1 MKRRLRPRE
10 AASIPPAPSRLRSV
24 DLLPLG
30 LLALRSRRVRTLLSA
45 LGIAIGIGAIVGV
58 LGITRSSESALLAQ
72 IDQLGTN
79 HLTVVNGNSSEGN
92 QLPLP
97 ATATAMI
104 ARMAGVQRVSS
115 TRDLP
120 GVHVYRT
127 DKVPAYQTGAIGVEA
142 AAPTLLGAVSGNL
155 NAGVFLNAASG
166 RYPLVVLGAGAA
178 QALGVRPSAVVWL
191 GGHWFSVA
199 GVLDPLPLEPEL
211 DRAALIGFPVAE
223 HLFGLDGLPGRIYVR
238 ADTSQVRQVAALLA
252 PTADPESPQDV
263 AVSQPSDALAA
274 RIAVAES
281 STALYLGL
289 GGVALLVGG
298 IGIANLMVIAVLE
311 RRSEIG
317 LRRSLGATRAH
328 IGAQFLTEALLLSTL
343 GGLAGVTLG
352 VAATASLALVRHW
365 QLLVPGVAVWGG
377 LGVAL
382 GLGAIAGVYPAG
394 KAARLS
400 PTEALRAT

>member
-1 MKRRLRPRE
+1 MTRRPRRRE
-10 AASIPPAPSRLRSV
+10 AASIPPVPSRLGTV

-30 LLALRSRRVRTLLSA
+30 LLALRARRVRTLLSV

-72 IDQLGTN
+72 IDRLGTN

-127 DKVPAYQTGAIGVEA
+127 DRVPAYQTGAIGVEA

-155 NAGVFLNAASG
+155 SAGAFLNAASG
-166 RYPLVVLGAGAA
+166 RYPVVVLGASAA
-178 QALGVRPSAVVWL
+178 QALGVRPSDVVWL
-191 GGHWFSVA
+191 GGRWFSVA

-223 HLFGLDGLPGRIYVR
+223 QLFGFDGLPGRVYVR
-238 ADTSQVRQVAALLA
+238 ADTSQARQVAALLA
-252 PTADPESPQDV
+252 PTADPQSPQDV
-263 AVSQPSDALAA
+263 AVSQPSDALTA

-317 LRRSLGATRAH
+317 LRRSLGAARAH

-352 VAATASLALVRHW
+352 VAATASLALARHW
-365 QLLVPGVAVWGG
+365 QLLVPSVAVWGG
-377 LGVAL
+377 LSVAL
-382 GLGAIAGVYPAG
+382 GLGAIAGVYPAA

-400 PTEALRAT
+400 PTEALRST

>member
-1 MKRRLRPRE
+1 MTHRRRRE
-10 AASIPPAPSRLRSV
+10 ATSRRPAASRLRAV

-30 LLALRSRRVRTLLSA
+30 LLALRARRVRTLLSA
-45 LGIAIGIGAIVGV
+45 LGVAIGIGAIVGV

-79 HLTVVNGNSSEGN
+79 HLTIINGNSSEGQ

-104 ARMAGVQRVSS
+104 ARMAGVQRESS

-120 GVHVYRT
+120 DVHVYRT
-127 DKVPAYQTGAIGVEA
+127 DKVSAYQTGAIAVQA
-142 AAPTLLGAVSGNL
+142 AAPALLDAVSGNL
-155 NAGVFLNAASG
+155 DAGVFLNAASD
-166 RYPLVVLGAGAA
+166 RFPVVVLGADAA
-178 QALGVRPSAVVWL
+178 RTLGVRPPAVVWL
-191 GGHWFSVA
+191 GGRWFSVA
-199 GVLDPLPLEPEL
+199 GVLAPLPLEPEL
-211 DRAALIGFPVAE
+211 NRSALIGFPVAE
-223 HLFGLDGLPGRIYVR
+223 RLFGLDGLPGRIYVR

-252 PTADPESPQDV
+252 PTVDPQSPQDV

-281 STALYLGL
+281 STGLYLGL

-317 LRRSLGATRAH
+317 LRRSLGATRTH
-328 IGAQFLTEALLLSTL
+328 IGTQFLTESLLLSTL

-352 VAATASLALVRHW
+352 MAASAALALARHW

-382 GLGAIAGVYPAG
+382 ALGGIAGVYPAA
-394 KAARLS
+394 KAAGLS
-400 PTEALRAT
+400 PTEALRST

>member
-1 MKRRLRPRE
+1 
-10 AASIPPAPSRLRSV
+10 V

-30 LLALRSRRVRTLLSA
+30 LLALRARRVRTLLSV

-72 IDQLGTN
+72 IDRLGTN
-79 HLTVVNGNSSEGN
+79 HLTVVNGNSSGGN

-97 ATATAMI
+97 ATADAMI
-104 ARMAGVQRVSS
+104 ARMDGVQAVSS

-120 GVHVYRT
+120 DVHVYRT
-127 DKVPAYQTGAIGVEA
+127 DKVPAYQTGAIEVQA
-142 AAPTLLGAVSGNL
+142 AAPTLLSAVSGNL
-155 NAGVFLNAASG
+155 RAGVFLNAASG
-166 RYPLVVLGAGAA
+166 RFPVVVLGATAA
-178 QALGVRPSAVVWL
+178 QTLGAGPSDVVWL
-191 GGHWFSVA
+191 GGRWFSVA

-211 DRAALIGFPVAE
+211 DRAALIGFPAGE
-223 HLFGLDGLPGRIYVR
+223 RLFGLDGLPGRIYVR
-238 ADTSQVRQVAALLA
+238 ADTSQVPRVAALLA
-252 PTADPESPQDV
+252 STADPESPQDV
-263 AVSQPSDALAA
+263 AVSQPSAALAA

-311 RRSEIG
+311 RRGEIG

-328 IGAQFLTEALLLSTL
+328 IGTQFLTEALLLSAL

-352 VAATASLALVRHW
+352 VTATAALALARHW
-365 QLLVPGVAVWGG
+365 QLLVPAVAVWGG

-382 GLGAIAGVYPAG
+382 GLGAFAGVYPAA

-400 PTEALRAT
+400 PTEALRST